1 MPTINKSTPRSPAS
15 TRAAKQTAPAGKK
28 ATTKPSAASPSW
40 KAAGTKA
47 ASTKPA
53 ATVKVPAAVRDAGEL
68 NAAWASV
75 RLVEAKIATRNPG
88 YDALVQ
94 SPDFQGNLSR
104 DLQNFVQFGKSSLT
118 PYEARQVGN
127 GLGFRDVG
135 GFGYGNTP
143 TTWGAHTR
151 GDRVEVVID
160 GEKRRGILAD
170 IRPPE
175 LRVLTVKN
183 GQYHLDA
190 VSTVKTLAAGV
201 NDGRS

>member
-1 MPTINKSTPRSPAS
+1 MPAINKSTPRSTAS

-28 ATTKPSAASPSW
+28 APAKTATTKPV
-40 KAAGTKA
+40 T
-47 ASTKPA
+47 TKPA

-183 GQYHLDA
+183 GQYRLDA